1 MIIFEEE
8 LVVFQD
14 KSFVMCPK
22 ILSESM
28 RPA

>member
-8 LVVFQD
+8 LIIFQD
-14 KSFVMCPK
+14 KSFVVCPK
-22 ILSESM
+22 ILSEIL